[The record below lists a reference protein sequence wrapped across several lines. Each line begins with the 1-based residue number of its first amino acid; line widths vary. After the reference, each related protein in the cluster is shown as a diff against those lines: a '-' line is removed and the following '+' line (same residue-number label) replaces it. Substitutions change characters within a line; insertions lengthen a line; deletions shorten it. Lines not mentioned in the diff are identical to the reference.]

1 MKIECSNSFEGIFLQ
16 REAGKW
22 GAGRGKGIKS
32 KMGEIIECDK
42 IDSRWREKLMITQ
55 RGELLNLVILE
66 VERGDRI

>member
-1 MKIECSNSFEGIFLQ
+1 M
-16 REAGKW
+16 EAGKW

-55 RGELLNLVILE
+55 GRIAEL
-66 VERGDRI
+66 GYS